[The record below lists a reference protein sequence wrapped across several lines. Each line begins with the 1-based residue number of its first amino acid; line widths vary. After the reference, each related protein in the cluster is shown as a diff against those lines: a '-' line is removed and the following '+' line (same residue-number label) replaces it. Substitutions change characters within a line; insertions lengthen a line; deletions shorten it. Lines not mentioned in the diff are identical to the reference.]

1 MKKILLLLSIC
12 MFLSISS
19 MARTYV
25 LVTGVS
31 SYQNSQ
37 MNLSQTTKDAK
48 EFSKVIETQTKDV
61 TLLTS
66 KYANKENILEK
77 LQAICNRAG
86 ENDRIVFF
94 YSGHGG
100 RGGLY
105 VYDGFLLYLDIINT
119 LNTSKA
125 KEKFV
130 FIDACNAGSVNINVQ
145 VNLES
150 TSLND
155 DAEGTDITF
164 MVSSRGDEYS
174 MEGVAVGASF
184 FTQALLKGMRGKADD
199 NGDKLVTI
207 KELFKY
213 VYNDVTRRTKSRQH
227 PQLIAPK
234 EMIDVVVM
242 DWTK

>member
-1 MKKILLLLSIC
+1 MKKIILLTISVLFVLS
-12 MFLSISS
+12 MS
-19 MARTYV
+19 ARTYV

-31 SYQNSQ
+31 SYENSQ

-48 EFSKVIETQTKDV
+48 EFRKVIETQTKDV

-77 LQAICNRAG
+77 LRAICNRAG

-94 YSGHGG
+94 YSGHGTT
-100 RGGLY
+100 GGLY
-105 VYDGFLLYLDIINT
+105 VYDGMLLYLDLINT
-119 LNTSKA
+119 LNISKA

-130 FIDACNAGSVNINVQ
+130 FIDACNSGSVDINVQ
-145 VNLES
+145 VDRDNPSATGEPDS
-150 TSLND
+150 
-155 DAEGTDITF
+155 TDITF
-164 MVSSRGDEYS
+164 MVSSKGEELS
-174 MEGVAVGASF
+174 IEASHVGASY

-199 NGDKLVTI
+199 NGDKKITVV
-207 KELFKY
+207 ELFKY
-213 VYNDVTRRTKSRQH
+213 VYNDVTRRTKSSQH

-234 EMIDVVVM
+234 EMVDVVVM

>member
-94 YSGHGG
+94 
-100 RGGLY
+100 
-105 VYDGFLLYLDIINT
+105 YDGFLLYLDIINT